1 MRVDDIDPQGK
12 VSLSL
17 ASAPEAR
24 AGRRPATAAPA
35 NGDAAAPSV
44 RRRRR
49 RRRRRPAAPAR
60 VAALSFEDAFE
71 AELVAD
77 LGDLGP
83 GAAEG
88 EGGRGGDRGRDR
100 GNDRRPSRGRS
111 RRR

>member
-1 MRVDDIDPQGK
+1 

-17 ASAPEAR
+17 ASVPEGGPEV
-24 AGRRPATAAPA
+24 AG
-35 NGDAAAPSV
+35 NGDSGNRDAAPSSAAGASAAK
-44 RRRRR
+44 
-49 RRRRRPAAPAR
+49 PAG
-60 VAALSFEDAFE
+60 LSFEDAFE

-83 GAAEG
+83 GAVEG
-88 EGGRGGDRGRDR
+88 EGGRGGDRDRDR